1 MKNLSLTSDTP
12 ARIPGRDTSVE
23 FISDIL
29 TDRPLDR
36 SGIGHALSSLRK
48 HLGMAVAYVSEFQG
62 NETVFREVDAPGLE
76 AMIKPG
82 DRRSLDDVYC
92 RHILEGRLP
101 ELIPD
106 TSRNAFAQTL
116 PITHDSGIGAHMSVP
131 VRLEDG
137 SVYGMFC
144 CLNFSPDPSL
154 NERDLQMMRLFA
166 DLTARQLGGE
176 VIAKRA
182 AAEKYARV
190 ADILREQAFRI
201 VFQPIWDFAED
212 RPLGFEALCRFN
224 PEPYRTPDIWFAEAD
239 QVGLGPDMELAAI
252 TAALTAGAVL
262 PMRCYISVNASAEL
276 IISGRLV
283 LVLAAHAG
291 RRVVVEVTEH
301 APVADYPRLLSECD
315 RLREAGARIA
325 VDDAGAG
332 YAGLQHILQL
342 RPDMIKLDI
351 ALVRAIDRDMARR
364 ALVSALMFFA
374 QETGA
379 LMVAEGIETQ
389 AELDI
394 LRQLGVHCGQG
405 YLFSRPLPVEAAV
418 AMLAAPATL
427 RRAG

>member
-1 MKNLSLTSDTP
+1 M
-12 ARIPGRDTSVE
+12 
-23 FISDIL
+23 
-29 TDRPLDR
+29 
-36 SGIGHALSSLRK
+36 SSLRK

-62 NETVFREVDAPGLE
+62 DETVFRDVDAPGLE
-76 AMIKPG
+76 AVIKPG

-92 RHILEGRLP
+92 RHILAGRLP

-106 TSRNAFAQTL
+106 TGANAFAQKL
-116 PITHDSGIGAHMSVP
+116 PITHDSQIGAHMSVP

-154 NERDLQMMRLFA
+154 NDRDLQMMRVFA
-166 DLTARQLGGE
+166 DLTARQLGE
-176 VIAKRA
+176 EA
-182 AAEKYARV
+182 AGKRV
-190 ADILREQAFRI
+190 ATDKRDRVAAVLRDQAFRM

-212 RPLGFEALCRFN
+212 RPLGFEALCRFSA
-224 PEPYRTPDIWFAEAD
+224 EPYRTPDIWFAEAD
-239 QVGLGPDMELAAI
+239 EVGLGREMELAAI
-252 TAALTAGAVL
+252 EVALAAGAVL
-262 PMRCYISVNASAEL
+262 PRGCYISVNASPAL
-276 IISGRLV
+276 ILSGRL
-283 LVLAAHAG
+283 AAALRRHPG

-301 APVADYPRLLSECD
+301 APVADYAKLLWECA
-315 RLREAGARIA
+315 RLRETGARIA

-351 ALVRAIDRDMARR
+351 ALVRAIDTDPARR

-374 QETGA
+374 EETGC

-394 LRQLGVHCGQG
+394 LRKLGVHCGQG
-405 YLFSRPLPVEAAV
+405 YLFSRPLPIEAAV
-418 AMLAAPATL
+418 AMVEGPKAM
-427 RRAG
+427 RRVG